1 MAAICEFRGGD
12 YARLFPVVPAP
23 RGFARGGDVASM
35 AYVDTLDLLR
45 GARRF
50 LADEGNWCRGHVMH
64 PRGRGKSILGAVGNR
79 LYMTEHP
86 ATREA
91 MQLLARAIG
100 GRQPL

>member
-1 MAAICEFRGGD
+1 
-12 YARLFPVVPAP
+12 
-23 RGFARGGDVASM
+23 M

-50 LADEGNWCRGHVMH
+50 LADEGNWCQGHAVH

-79 LYMTEHP
+79 LYMAEHP

-91 MQLLARAIG
+91 MHLLARAIG
-100 GRQPL
+100 RGDSPYDGGFVQSFNDSTRMPR